1 MTRAER
7 ARKRAKANL
16 YYARCTAYTFA
27 VFFGTF
33 LMHIVGDSVRGGCE
47 IGGELLIPFAGI
59 MMFYVNKYCREVNR
73 G

>member
-1 MTRAER
+1 MTRSER

-16 YYARCTAYTFA
+16 YYARCTAYA
-27 VFFGTF
+27 ASVFFGTF

-47 IGGELLIPFAGI
+47 IGGELFIPFVGI